1 MKRVKKARIQAK
13 KDRLQLEF
21 LEAKKHLDQAV
32 LALAEQEEFMDKC
45 PLRLLAGKLQNL
57 KRLKDK
63 TEAALEKVCIAEE
76 AILDYQDNE

>member
-1 MKRVKKARIQAK
+1 MERVKKARIQAK
-13 KDRLQLEF
+13 KERLQSEF
-21 LEAKKHLDQAV
+21 MKAKEHLDQAV

-45 PLRLLAGKLQNL
+45 PLRLLAGKQQNL

-76 AILDYQDNE
+76 AILDFQEDE